1 MNVLSIK
8 ASDIENWTNR
18 EPRRAQELLPKL
30 LWKLILASSNNI
42 EDHHF
47 PFENAVQYNGYD
59 GFIKTTDNNPFYP
72 NGISVWEFGT
82 DEDIKGKFN
91 KDFNKRSQNPN
102 NIDPKQATFCF
113 VTSRIWNHREGI
125 AEFTIKKQKEGIWK
139 NVRIIDANNLE
150 MWLDQCPSVSVW
162 FSKIIG
168 KDAYDLIDL
177 ATYWDNIVSK
187 TNPQLTVE
195 FFRIGREKLITEEIM
210 NLIEKNEKLIILSTD
225 SKIEGILTIAA
236 ELLENQDI
244 KYKQL
249 LSKIIVAL
257 SSEALNNA
265 CQNFN
270 DSIIIPAF
278 KNEKDQINIQGTIII
293 PTEKN
298 GPIDLL
304 YKNSARCHLPSRR
317 HRDFSASLESIGF
330 NANEADKMTYDVKC
344 RFSPLLQKLTSD
356 VNLKMP
362 YWLQQNNDKILVPA
376 LLANAWD
383 SNYNG
388 DKEAIELLS
397 GKSFDEYIE
406 SIQDFTIGDSAPI
419 FNLDNS
425 YACISV
431 NELWDILL
439 QSITG
444 NNFKRYK
451 ECVKMVFSEKDPVYE
466 LPEEKRSFASLY
478 EKQSRFSSRLKKGL
492 ILSMTKIVEFGE
504 DDKTSGFCSNS
515 VNECNALVTEIFD
528 KLNSRQDWF
537 TICEYI
543 PDFVEATPDVIAG
556 VIEKN
561 IKDEASEFWCLFE
574 NLDSSFFGRTY
585 YTSILWA
592 LEKLMWLEQY
602 CIRAVY
608 SLVKIAEKKF
618 NYKMK
623 NSPIDSLYKFFCLWN
638 PQGFLSLEDRI
649 LLLSKI
655 IKEYYFTGRN
665 LIDILFPS
673 GPGIVDNLL
682 EFEWRYIE
690 KKKIE
695 VTTKDY
701 YNSIKIIAEHFVKTL
716 TVCYDDWKL
725 IIKYFPIFDKA
736 FETLKVDKND
746 LVLSIPDDDKLK
758 LCKDLICKISRHK
771 KFANE
776 DWSLPENTLNKLEQ
790 LYDILLPNSPLKYVA
805 FYSHDFYG
813 MNPCVFD
820 KENYDYEK
828 EKNELQ
834 KERVETL
841 EKIIDEFGLD
851 SLYQIVPQVSDIDL
865 LVNSLTCSKYVDN
878 ITIDFIKTAH
888 NKIPRFAEMLVNSMY
903 YVKGISFFHSLVDNE
918 SKDVQ
923 FIINQLP
930 IKPDVIELIDKM
942 SEEQQI
948 AYWENV
954 NVWILP
960 KEKEFAQYCLIKLL
974 QANRPYS
981 VMKQLCFD
989 DFGNSEIILEA
1000 LHQGLLYYPN
1010 SENNGIC
1017 LNSISSYELEE
1028 LFEKLYNDK
1037 NVDPLQVSRLEFA
1050 YVQKFDL
1057 DFEPKCLIE
1066 NLLSDPSLFLEIISC
1081 FYKNDDHSDEVLQK
1095 VGKSVLTNTF
1105 EVLRRIKQLPGQQGN
1120 EINKE
1125 NFDNWITEVRKL
1137 AKERKYEKAC
1147 DMEIGK
1153 ILSYSPIDEDGVWP
1167 HKYVREFFELNSS
1180 EILENNFRIGLFN
1193 QRGVHAVT
1201 GGDEEEKIAKKYY
1214 DYAEKLRISYPRT
1227 SYILKTIGDSF
1238 KSESQCE
1245 RARELKGYY

>member
-1 MNVLSIK
+1 MNILSIK
-8 ASDIENWTNR
+8 ASDIENWTNMN
-18 EPRRAQELLPKL
+18 PRRAQELLPKL

-59 GFIKTTDNNPFYP
+59 GYIKTTDNNPFYP
-72 NGISVWEFGT
+72 DGMSVWECGT
-82 DEDIKGKFN
+82 DKNIKEKFN
-91 KDFNKRSQNPN
+91 EDYNKRSENPN
-102 NIDPKQATFCF
+102 DVDPKQTTFCF

-125 AEFTIKKQKEGIWK
+125 AEFTLQKQKEGIWK
-139 NVRIIDANNLE
+139 NVRIMDANNLE

-168 KDAYDLIDL
+168 KDVYDLMDL
-177 ATYWDNIVSK
+177 GTYWDSIVSK
-187 TNPQLTVE
+187 TKPQLTAE
-195 FFRIGREKLITEEIM
+195 FFRKGREKLITEEII
-210 NLIEKNEKLIILSTD
+210 NLIEKNEKLIILSTE

-244 KYKQL
+244 KHKQL

-304 YKNSARCHLPSRR
+304 YKNSARCHLSSRR
-317 HRDFSASLESIGF
+317 RRDFSASLESIGY
-330 NANEADKMTYDVKC
+330 NANEADKMTSDVKC

-356 VNLKMP
+356 VNLKIP
-362 YWLQQNNDKILVPA
+362 YWFQQNDVKFLVPA

-406 SIQDFTIGDSAPI
+406 SIQNFTVGDNAPI

-425 YACISV
+425 FACISV

-439 QSITG
+439 QFITG
-444 NNFKRYK
+444 DNFKRYK
-451 ECVKMVFSEKDPVYE
+451 ECIKMVFSAKDPVYE
-466 LPEEKRSFASLY
+466 LPEEKQPFASLY
-478 EKQSRFSSRLKKGL
+478 DKRPRFSSRFKKGL

-543 PDFVEATPDVIAG
+543 PDFVEATPDVIAS

-561 IKDEASEFWCLFE
+561 IKDEASAFWCLFE

-602 CIRAVY
+602 CVRSVY
-608 SLVKIAEKKF
+608 SLVRIAEKKF
-618 NYKMK
+618 NYKMT
-623 NSPIDSLYKFFCLWN
+623 NSPIDSLYKFFCLWY
-638 PQGFLSLEDRI
+638 PQGALSSENRI
-649 LLLSKI
+649 ILLSKI
-655 IKEYYFTGRN
+655 IEEYYFTGRN
-665 LIDILFPS
+665 LINTLFPS
-673 GPGIVDNLL
+673 GSGIVGNLL
-682 EFEWRYIE
+682 EFQWRYIE

-701 YNSIKIIAEHFVKTL
+701 YNSIEIIAEHFVKTL
-716 TVCYDDWKL
+716 TACYDDWKI
-725 IIKYFPIFDKA
+725 IIKYFTIFDKA

-746 LVLSIPDDDKLK
+746 LVLSIPDNDKLK
-758 LCKDLICKISRHK
+758 LCEDLICKISRHK
-771 KFANE
+771 KFANA
-776 DWSLPENTLNKLEQ
+776 DWSLPEKTLNKLEQ
-790 LYDILLPNSPLKYVA
+790 LYNLLLPNSPLKYVA

-813 MNPCVFD
+813 LNPCVFD
-820 KENYDYEK
+820 KGNYDYEK

-834 KERVETL
+834 KERVEAL
-841 EKIIDEFGLD
+841 EKTLDEFGFG
-851 SLYQIVPQVSDIDL
+851 SLYQIVPQVSDISL
-865 LVNSLTCSKYVDN
+865 LANSLTSSKYVDN

-888 NKIPRFAEMLVNSMY
+888 NEIPRFVEMLVNSMY
-903 YVKGISFFHSLVDNE
+903 YIKGITFFHPLLENGSE
-918 SKDVQ
+918 DVQ

-942 SEEQQI
+942 SKEQQI

-954 NVWILP
+954 DAWILP
-960 KEKEFAQYCLIKLL
+960 EEKEFAQDCMIKLL
-974 QANRPYS
+974 QVNRPYS
-981 VMKQLCFD
+981 VMRQLYFE
-989 DFGNSEIILEA
+989 DFGNSELILEA
-1000 LHQGLLYYPN
+1000 LHKGLSYHPN

-1017 LNSISSYELEE
+1017 LNSINSYELEK

-1037 NVDPLQVSRLEFA
+1037 NVDTLQVSQLEFA

-1066 NLLSDPSLFLEIISC
+1066 NLLSEPSLFLEIVSC
-1081 FYKNDDHSDEVLQK
+1081 YYKNDEYDNDAIQK
-1095 VGKSVLTNTF
+1095 INKSIVNNAF
-1105 EVLRRIKQLPGQQGN
+1105 EVLGRIKRLPGQQGN
-1120 EINKE
+1120 QIDKGHFN
-1125 NFDNWITEVRKL
+1125 NWITEVRKL
-1137 AKERKYEKAC
+1137 AEEKKYKKAC
-1147 DMEIGK
+1147 DIEIGK

-1180 EILENNFRIGLFN
+1180 EKLENNFRIGLFN

-1227 SYILKTIGDSF
+1227 SYILNTIGDSF

>member
-72 NGISVWEFGT
+72 DGISAWEFGT

-91 KDFNKRSQNPN
+91 KDYNKRSENPN
-102 NIDPKQATFCF
+102 NVDPKQTTFCF

-125 AEFTIKKQKEGIWK
+125 AEFTMKKQKEGIWK

-168 KDAYDLIDL
+168 RNAYDLIDL
-177 ATYWDNIVSK
+177 ATYWDSIVSK
-187 TNPQLTVE
+187 TKPELTAE
-195 FFRIGREKLITEEIM
+195 FFRIGREKPITEEIIK
-210 NLIEKNEKLIILSTD
+210 LIEKNEKLIILSTE

-265 CQNFN
+265 YQNFN

-304 YKNSARCHLPSRR
+304 YKNSARCHLSSRR
-317 HRDFSASLESIGF
+317 RRDFSASLESIGF
-330 NANEADKMTYDVKC
+330 NADKADKLTSDVKC

-362 YWLQQNNDKILVPA
+362 YWVKQNDVKFLVPA

-388 DKEAIELLS
+388 DKEAIKLLS

-406 SIQDFTIGDSAPI
+406 SIQNFTIGDNAPI

-439 QSITG
+439 QFITG
-444 NNFKRYK
+444 DNFKRYK
-451 ECVKMVFSEKDPVYE
+451 ECVKMVFTEKDPVYE
-466 LPEEKRSFASLY
+466 LPAEKQPFASLY
-478 EKQSRFSSRLKKGL
+478 EKRARFSSRLKKGL

-556 VIEKN
+556 IIEKN

-574 NLDSSFFGRTY
+574 NLDSSFFSRTY

-602 CIRAVY
+602 CVRAVY

-618 NYKMK
+618 NYKMM
-623 NSPIDSLYKFFCLWN
+623 NSPIDSLLAFFCLWH
-638 PQGFLSLEDRI
+638 PQGVLSLGDRI
-649 LLLSKI
+649 ELLGKI
-655 IKEYYFTGRN
+655 IEEYYFTGRN
-665 LIDILFPS
+665 LINTLFPS
-673 GPGIVDNLL
+673 GSGIVGNLL
-682 EFEWRYIE
+682 EFKWRYIE

-701 YNSIKIIAEHFVKTL
+701 YDSIEIIAEHFIKTL
-716 TVCYDDWKL
+716 NACYDDWKL

-736 FETLKVDKND
+736 FDTLKVDKND
-746 LVLSIPDDDKLK
+746 LVLSIPYDDQLK
-758 LCKDLICKISRHK
+758 LCKYLVCEISRHK

-776 DWSLPENTLNKLEQ
+776 DWSLPEKTLKKLEQ
-790 LYDILLPNSPLKYVA
+790 LYDLLLTESPLKYVA

-820 KENYDYEK
+820 EENYDYEK

-841 EKIIDEFGLD
+841 EKIIDKFGFD
-851 SLYQIVPQVSDIDL
+851 SLYQIAPYVSDIDI
-865 LVNSLTCSKYVDN
+865 LVSSLINSKYVDN

-888 NKIPRFAEMLVNSMY
+888 NQIPRFVEMLVNSMY
-903 YVKGISFFHSLVDNE
+903 YTKGITFFHPLLENE
-918 SKDVQ
+918 SEDIQ

-930 IKPDVIELIDKM
+930 VKPDVIELIEKM
-942 SEEQQI
+942 SPEQQN

-954 NVWILP
+954 YVWMFHE
-960 KEKEFAQYCLIKLL
+960 EKGFVQDCLIKLL
-974 QANRPYS
+974 QVNRPYT
-981 VMKQLCFD
+981 VMRQLCFD

-1000 LHQGLLYYPN
+1000 LYKGLLCYPN

-1017 LNSISSYELEE
+1017 LNSISRYDLEK
-1028 LFEKLYNDK
+1028 LFEKLYDDK
-1037 NVDPLQVSRLEFA
+1037 NADTLLISQLEFA

-1057 DFEPKCLIE
+1057 NFEPKCLIE
-1066 NLLSDPSLFLEIISC
+1066 NLLSDPSLFIEIISYC
-1081 FYKNDDHSDEVLQK
+1081 FKNDENDDVMRKINKAIRSK
-1095 VGKSVLTNTF
+1095 AF
-1105 EVLRRIKQLPGQQGN
+1105 EVLARIKRLPGQQGK
-1120 EINKE
+1120 EIDKE
-1125 NFDNWITEVRKL
+1125 EFNDWITKVRKL

-1147 DMEIGK
+1147 DIEIGK

-1167 HKYVREFFELNSS
+1167 HKYVRKFFELNSS
-1180 EILENNFRIGLFN
+1180 EILENEFRVGLYN
-1193 QRGVHAVT
+1193 QRGVHIVT

-1214 DYAEKLRISYPRT
+1214 GYAEKLRISYPRT
-1227 SYILKTIGDSF
+1227 SYILNTIGDSF
-1238 KSESQCE
+1238 KSESRCE

>member
-195 FFRIGREKLITEEIM
+195 FFRIGRENLITEEII

-362 YWLQQNNDKILVPA
+362 YWFQQNNDKILVPA

-451 ECVKMVFSEKDPVYE
+451 ECVKMVFSEKVQYMNYP
-466 LPEEKRSFASLY
+466 R
-478 EKQSRFSSRLKKGL
+478 
-492 ILSMTKIVEFGE
+492 
-504 DDKTSGFCSNS
+504 
-515 VNECNALVTEIFD
+515 
-528 KLNSRQDWF
+528 
-537 TICEYI
+537 
-543 PDFVEATPDVIAG
+543 
-556 VIEKN
+556 KN
-561 IKDEASEFWCLFE
+561 
-574 NLDSSFFGRTY
+574 GH
-585 YTSILWA
+585 
-592 LEKLMWLEQY
+592 
-602 CIRAVY
+602 
-608 SLVKIAEKKF
+608 
-618 NYKMK
+618 
-623 NSPIDSLYKFFCLWN
+623 
-638 PQGFLSLEDRI
+638 
-649 LLLSKI
+649 LLLYMKS
-655 IKEYYFTGRN
+655 N
-665 LIDILFPS
+665 
-673 GPGIVDNLL
+673 
-682 EFEWRYIE
+682 
-690 KKKIE
+690 
-695 VTTKDY
+695 
-701 YNSIKIIAEHFVKTL
+701 
-716 TVCYDDWKL
+716 
-725 IIKYFPIFDKA
+725 
-736 FETLKVDKND
+736 
-746 LVLSIPDDDKLK
+746 
-758 LCKDLICKISRHK
+758 
-771 KFANE
+771 
-776 DWSLPENTLNKLEQ
+776 Q
-790 LYDILLPNSPLKYVA
+790 
-805 FYSHDFYG
+805 DF
-813 MNPCVFD
+813 
-820 KENYDYEK
+820 
-828 EKNELQ
+828 
-834 KERVETL
+834 
-841 EKIIDEFGLD
+841 
-851 SLYQIVPQVSDIDL
+851 QV
-865 LVNSLTCSKYVDN
+865 V
-878 ITIDFIKTAH
+878 
-888 NKIPRFAEMLVNSMY
+888 
-903 YVKGISFFHSLVDNE
+903 
-918 SKDVQ
+918 
-923 FIINQLP
+923 
-930 IKPDVIELIDKM
+930 
-942 SEEQQI
+942 
-948 AYWENV
+948 
-954 NVWILP
+954 
-960 KEKEFAQYCLIKLL
+960 
-974 QANRPYS
+974 
-981 VMKQLCFD
+981 
-989 DFGNSEIILEA
+989 
-1000 LHQGLLYYPN
+1000 
-1010 SENNGIC
+1010 
-1017 LNSISSYELEE
+1017 
-1028 LFEKLYNDK
+1028 
-1037 NVDPLQVSRLEFA
+1037 
-1050 YVQKFDL
+1050 
-1057 DFEPKCLIE
+1057 
-1066 NLLSDPSLFLEIISC
+1066 
-1081 FYKNDDHSDEVLQK
+1081 
-1095 VGKSVLTNTF
+1095 
-1105 EVLRRIKQLPGQQGN
+1105 
-1120 EINKE
+1120 
-1125 NFDNWITEVRKL
+1125 
-1137 AKERKYEKAC
+1137 
-1147 DMEIGK
+1147 
-1153 ILSYSPIDEDGVWP
+1153 
-1167 HKYVREFFELNSS
+1167 
-1180 EILENNFRIGLFN
+1180 
-1193 QRGVHAVT
+1193 
-1201 GGDEEEKIAKKYY
+1201 
-1214 DYAEKLRISYPRT
+1214 
-1227 SYILKTIGDSF
+1227 
-1238 KSESQCE
+1238 
-1245 RARELKGYY
+1245 